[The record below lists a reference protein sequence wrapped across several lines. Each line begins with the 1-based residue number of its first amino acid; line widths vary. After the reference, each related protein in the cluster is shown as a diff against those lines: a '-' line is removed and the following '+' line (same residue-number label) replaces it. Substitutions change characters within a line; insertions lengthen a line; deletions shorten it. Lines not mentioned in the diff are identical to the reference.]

1 MLAAQVVRAESPA
14 EEVAAATKKLGES
27 ANYSWT
33 TTTTVPESARF
44 RPGAT
49 EGKVEKDGC
58 VMLKI
63 AMGERTSESVI
74 KAGKVVV
81 KTEDGWKTGEELEA
95 ARSAGGGGGGGPG
108 GGRGPG
114 GGFAARMA
122 QNFKAPAAEVEALVK
137 GVKELKKE
145 GDVISGDLTD
155 EAVKERLTFGGRR
168 GGRGGNEGGGDR
180 PAPPEPQGAK
190 GAVKIWLKEG
200 AVTKYELSMEGKV
213 TFGENEI
220 DLQRTIT
227 TEIKDVGTTKLEVP
241 DEVKQKL
248 DAAKTEA
255 PKPEAPK
262 TETPKPA
269 EPAKEA

>member
-14 EEVAAATKKLGES
+14 EEVAAAAKKLGES

-33 TTTTVPESARF
+33 TTTEVPESARF

-49 EGKVEKDGC
+49 EGKTEKDGC
-58 VMLKI
+58 VMLKV

-81 KTEDGWKTGEELEA
+81 KTEEGWKTGEELQA
-95 ARSAGGGGGGGPG
+95 ARPAGGGGGGGG
-108 GGRGPG
+108 EGRGRGPG

-122 QNFKAPAAEVEALVK
+122 QNFKAPAAEVEALAK

-145 GDVISGDLTD
+145 GDVISGDLSD

-200 AVTKYELSMEGKV
+200 AVTKYEVTLDGKM

-220 DLQRTIT
+220 DLHRTVT

-248 DAAKTEA
+248 DAPKAET

-262 TETPKPA
+262 PS